1 MSDTEPTD
9 IEQPTPVDSGQ
20 LNLTEQVFERF
31 KSYLDQK
38 VSNLTTNLT
47 AKAESR
53 SKRVER
59 QTTGQQ
65 LKLAGN
71 KDQFL
76 FNAEL
81 QNSIEES
88 TELLQHQDVEGALVK
103 LATAQKSLHLRQKK
117 IKLADKSDAGWL
129 AVKEYEA
136 EDLAS
141 DSADE
146 KRIRKAQASAVRKK
160 AKSRQAKPIN
170 QASRNEIFN
179 RFPVH
184 SDNQLFRGNS
194 CMATIGIILHVSSPF
209 FVISAW

>member
-38 VSNLTTNLT
+38 VYNLTTNLT
-47 AKAESR
+47 AKADSR

-88 TELLQHQDVEGALVK
+88 TELLQHQDVEVALVK
-103 LATAQKSLHLRQKK
+103 LETARKSLHLRQKK
-117 IKLADKSDAGWL
+117 IKLAGKSDAGRL

-136 EDLAS
+136 EDLV
-141 DSADE
+141 ADE
-146 KRIRKAQASAVRKK
+146 KRIKKAQASAVRKK

-194 CMATIGIILHVSSPF
+194 CLDTIGISLYVSSPF
-209 FVISAW
+209 FVISEW